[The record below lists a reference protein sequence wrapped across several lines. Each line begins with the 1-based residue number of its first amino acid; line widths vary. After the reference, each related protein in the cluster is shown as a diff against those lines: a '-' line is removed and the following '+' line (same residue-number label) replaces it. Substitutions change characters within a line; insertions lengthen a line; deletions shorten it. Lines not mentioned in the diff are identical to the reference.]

1 MTGHS
6 SQGQTAERVLIHV
19 DTGQSELL
27 INNRFAYVAVSRG
40 QYDAEIYTNDRSEL
54 ARDLSRDLTERTATE
69 SQEPQPMAHR
79 IELGTTQPTSK
90 APEQDEMH
98 GIGYEMSM

>member
-1 MTGHS
+1 
-6 SQGQTAERVLIHV
+6 V

-69 SQEPQPMAHR
+69 SQEPQPMAQR
-79 IELGTTQPTSK
+79 IELGTTQPTSQ
-90 APEQDEMH
+90 APEQDETL
-98 GIGYEMSM
+98 GIGNEMAM

>member
-1 MTGHS
+1 
-6 SQGQTAERVLIHV
+6 V

-54 ARDLSRDLTERTATE
+54 ARDLSRDLTEHTATQ
-69 SQEPQPMAHR
+69 SQEPEPMAQR
-79 IELGTTQPTSK
+79 IELGTAQQTTK
-90 APEQDEMH
+90 APEQDETH
-98 GIGYEMSM
+98 GIGHEMAM